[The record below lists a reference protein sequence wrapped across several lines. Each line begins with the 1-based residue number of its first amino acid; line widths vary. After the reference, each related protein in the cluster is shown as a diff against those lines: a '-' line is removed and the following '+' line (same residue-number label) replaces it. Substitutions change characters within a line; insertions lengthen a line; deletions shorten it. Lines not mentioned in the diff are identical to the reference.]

1 MIKKEEELKN
11 IIKLSILIFLLI
23 NNLLFANQI
32 DDLKKVTLQLE
43 WKHQFEF
50 AGFYA
55 AIEKGYYKDVGLEL
69 EIREFQ
75 EGINI
80 TQEVLSGNATFGI
93 SSSAL
98 ILEKLNKKP
107 VVLIASY
114 FKQNALALVTKPNI
128 KTPADLK
135 NKKIMAVDWE
145 MGHTSLG
152 VILKDAGIT
161 SNDYTLVNHDFK
173 VDKFVSGEVD
183 AMSVFTTSQPYEL
196 DKLGV
201 KYNIL
206 NPANFGIYSYD
217 VELFTSED
225 IINSDMQKVKNFVE
239 ATNKGWEYAFKN
251 KEEIVDLIYNK
262 YSKKKSKES
271 LLFEAN
277 QTEKIFKTNVFKIG
291 AIAPE
296 LIKLNADM
304 YTNLGLVNK
313 DYDITTILN
322 NYYFDINNKIQT
334 ILTNK
339 EKSYIKNSIIKVHNE
354 LNWPPFNYNVN
365 GKATGYSIDYMNLL
379 ASKVGLNVEYISG
392 PNWNDFLD
400 LIKDNKLDVMLNIA
414 KTEEREKYLNFTT
427 PYLKAVDSVFVRKEV
442 NNLKSLE
449 DFKGKTLAVIDG
461 FYEEELLRK
470 YYPEIKL
477 LLVKDSLDG
486 LKKLAFKESDGFI
499 DSFAVAN
506 YFIENNFIINLKP
519 AFEIKDQRFNL
530 SMGLATNKD
539 NKLLQEILEKAKKE
553 ITIDEE
559 FELKRKWINTNN
571 IGAKS
576 TIPFSMEEEDYLS
589 TKKVI
594 TMCVDPDWEP
604 FEILDK
610 NGKHVGIAADIIKL
624 ITSKLGI
631 EIKIIPTKTWEES
644 IEFSKA
650 KKCDILS
657 FLNQTP
663 QRESWLTFTEPIFQ
677 DPNVIIGRVDNDAID
692 DLSKIK
698 ASIAIPKETAMYERF
713 QKDFPNLIIIPVNS
727 ENEAFEFV
735 EQKKADLTIRSMII
749 SAYTIKEKG
758 LFNLKIINQPKNYEN
773 YLKMGII
780 KEEPILRDILN
791 KAIIT
796 LTKDDIQNIVNKWV
810 SIKYEKVEDY
820 TYLWLSVSFIII
832 LLVFFLYRQYLLKHN
847 NNFLQNE
854 ILKRTHQ
861 LEKSNQILKEKK
873 DELDKLNSSLEEK
886 IKDEV
891 EKNKL
896 FQEKL
901 FKADKLA
908 SMGEMMSNIAH
919 QWRQPLSMIST
930 VATGTKIQK
939 EFGTLADIELV
950 QNMDLINKNAQYLSE
965 TINDFRNFI
974 KGDRKIKNYDLSTTI
989 NNFLHIIESTIKKDS
1004 INIILDLEK
1013 DIKIDGYPNELIQC
1027 LINIFNNAKDA
1038 LEEIKQENPLIF
1050 ISTALQSNIITISIK
1065 DNAGGIPQNIIT
1077 KIYDPYFTTKHKSQG
1092 TGLGLHM
1099 TYKLIDEGMH
1109 GKIEAQNVE
1118 FGYENIIYK
1127 GAEFIISLNLNN

>member
-1 MIKKEEELKN
+1 MKFQIKT
-11 IIKLSILIFLLI
+11 IILFILLI
-23 NNLLFANQI
+23 NNLLLANQT

-69 EIREFQ
+69 EIKEFQ

-262 YSKKKSKES
+262 YSKRKTKES

-304 YTNLGLVNK
+304 YTNLNLVNK

-322 NYYFDINNKIQT
+322 NYYFDINNKIQNV
-334 ILTNK
+334 LTNE

-414 KTEEREKYLNFTT
+414 KTPDREKYLNFTT
-427 PYLKAVDSVFVRKEV
+427 PYLKAVDSVFIRKEV

-449 DFKGKTLAVIDG
+449 DFKGKTLAVIEG
-461 FYEEELLRK
+461 FYEEELFRK
-470 YYPEIKL
+470 YYPEIRL
-477 LLVKDSLDG
+477 LLVKDSLEG

-571 IGAKS
+571 VGAKS

-604 FEILDK
+604 FEVLDK

-698 ASIAIPKETAMYERF
+698 ASIAIPKGTAMYERF
-713 QKDFPNLIIIPVNS
+713 EKDFPNLIIIPVNS

-735 EQKKADLTIRSMII
+735 EQKKADLTVRSMII

-780 KEEPILRDILN
+780 KDEDILRDILN

-796 LTKDDIQNIVNKWV
+796 LTKDDIQNIVNKWI

-820 TYLWLSVSFIII
+820 TYLWLLISFIII

-861 LEKSNQILKEKK
+861 LEKSNQFLKEKK

-939 EFGTLADIELV
+939 EFGTLADEELV

-1013 DIKIDGYPNELIQC
+1013 NIKIDGYPNELIQC

-1050 ISTALQSNIITISIK
+1050 ISTALQNNIITISIK

>member
-1 MIKKEEELKN
+1 MKFQIKT
-11 IIKLSILIFLLI
+11 IILFILLI
-23 NNLLFANQI
+23 NNLLLANQT

-173 VDKFVSGEVD
+173 VDKFVNGEVD

-225 IINSDMQKVKNFVE
+225 IINSDTQKVKNFVE

-334 ILTNK
+334 ILTNE

-354 LNWPPFNYNVN
+354 LNWPPFNYNIN

-461 FYEEELLRK
+461 FYEEELFRK
-470 YYPEIKL
+470 YYPEIRL
-477 LLVKDSLDG
+477 LLVKDSLEG

-539 NKLLQEILEKAKKE
+539 NKLLQEILDKAKKE

-571 IGAKS
+571 VGAKS

-604 FEILDK
+604 FEVLDK

-727 ENEAFEFV
+727 ENEAFEFI

-796 LTKDDIQNIVNKWV
+796 LTKDDIQNIVNKWI

-820 TYLWLSVSFIII
+820 TYLWLLISFIII
-832 LLVFFLYRQYLLKHN
+832 LLIFFLYRQYLLKHN

-939 EFGTLADIELV
+939 EFGTLADEELV

-1004 INIILDLEK
+1004 INIILHLEK

-1050 ISTALQSNIITISIK
+1050 ISTALQNNIITISIK

-1118 FGYENIIYK
+1118 FEYENKIYK

>member
-1 MIKKEEELKN
+1 MKVLFKLT
-11 IIKLSILIFLLI
+11 IILTLFL
-23 NNLLFANQI
+23 NNFLFANQPNE
-32 DDLKKVTLQLE
+32 LKKVTLQLE

-55 AIEKGYYKDVGLEL
+55 AVEKGYYRDVGLEL
-69 EIREFQ
+69 EIKEFQ

-114 FKQNALALVTKPNI
+114 FKQNALALVTKPEI

-161 SNDYTLVNHDFK
+161 PSDYTLVNHDFNIE
-173 VDKFVSGEVD
+173 KFVSGEVD

-225 IINSDMQKVKNFVE
+225 VINSDIQKVKDFVE
-239 ATNKGWEYAFKN
+239 ATNKGWEYAFKH
-251 KEEIVDLIYNK
+251 KEEIVELIYNK
-262 YSKKKSKES
+262 YTKIKTKES

-313 DYDITTILN
+313 DYDITSILN
-322 NYYFDINNKIQT
+322 NYYFDINNKIQN
-334 ILTNK
+334 ILTLE
-339 EKSYIKNSIIKVHNE
+339 EKNYIKNSIIKVHNE
-354 LNWPPFNYNVN
+354 LNWPPFNYNIN
-365 GKATGYSIDYMNLL
+365 GKAMGYSIDYMNLL
-379 ASKVGLNVEYISG
+379 ASKVGLTIEYISG
-392 PNWNDFLD
+392 PNWNDFLEM
-400 LIKDNKLDVMLNIA
+400 IKENKIDVILNIG
-414 KTEEREKYLNFTT
+414 KTENREKYLNFTT
-427 PYLKAVDSVFVRKEV
+427 PYAKTFDTVFTKKDI
-442 NNLKSLE
+442 NNFKNLD
-449 DFKGKTLAVIDG
+449 DFKGKNLAVIKG
-461 FYEEELLRK
+461 FYEEELLKR
-470 YYPEIKL
+470 YYPNINL
-477 LLVKDSLDG
+477 ILVEDSMTG
-486 LKKLAFKESDGFI
+486 LKKLAYGEVDGFI
-499 DSFAVAN
+499 DNFMVAN
-506 YFIENNFIINLKP
+506 YFMENSLLSNLKV
-519 AFEIKDQRFNL
+519 AFEIKDNRFNL
-530 SMGLATNKD
+530 NMHLATNKN
-539 NKLLQEILEKAKKE
+539 NKLLQEILEKAEKE
-553 ITIDEE
+553 ITLEE
-559 FELKRKWINTNN
+559 KFELKKKWRNTND
-571 IGAKS
+571 IESKS
-576 TIPFSMEEEDYLS
+576 TIPLSMEEEDYLS
-589 TKKVI
+589 TKKII

-604 FEILDK
+604 FEVLDK

-624 ITSKLGI
+624 ISSRLKI
-631 EIKIIPTKTWEES
+631 ELKIIPTKTWEES
-644 IEFSKA
+644 IQFSKA
-650 KKCDILS
+650 KKCDLMS
-657 FLNQTP
+657 FLNETP
-663 QRESWLTFTEPIFQ
+663 QRKEWLNFTEPIFK
-677 DPNVIIGRVDNDAID
+677 DPNVIIGRLDSDIIK

-698 ASIAIPKETAMYERF
+698 ASIAIPKGTAMYERF
-713 QKDFPNLIIIPVNS
+713 QKDFPKLIIIPVNS
-727 ENEAFEFV
+727 ENEAFKLV
-735 EQKKADLTIRSMII
+735 EEKKADLTVRSIII
-749 SAYTIKEKG
+749 SAFNIKEKG
-758 LFNLKIINQPKNYEN
+758 FFNLKILNQPENYEN
-773 YLKMGII
+773 HLRIGVI
-780 KEEPILRDILN
+780 KDEPILKDILN
-791 KAIIT
+791 KAIVT
-796 LTKDDIQNIVNKWV
+796 LTKEDIQNIVNKWV
-810 SIKYEKVEDY
+810 AIKYEKVEDY
-820 TYLWLSVSFIII
+820 TYLWLLIAFIII

-854 ILKRTHQ
+854 VLKRTQQ
-861 LEKSNQILKEKK
+861 LETSNQILKEKK
-873 DELDKLNSSLEEK
+873 NELNKLNSSLEEK
-886 IKDEV
+886 VKDEV

-908 SMGEMMSNIAH
+908 SMGEMISNIAH
-919 QWRQPLSMIST
+919 QWRQPLSIIST
-930 VATGTKIQK
+930 VATGIKIQK
-939 EFGTLADIELV
+939 EFGTLKDEELV

-989 NNFLHIIESTIKKDS
+989 NNFIHIIESTIKTDN
-1004 INIILDLEK
+1004 INIILNLEK

-1027 LINIFNNAKDA
+1027 LINIFNNSKDA
-1038 LEEIKQENPLIF
+1038 FKEIKQENPLIF
-1050 ISTALQSNIITISIK
+1050 ISTSLQNDNLTIRIK
-1065 DNAGGIPQNIIT
+1065 DNAGGIPQNIIS

-1118 FGYENIIYK
+1118 FEYENKIYK
-1127 GAEFIISLNLNN
+1127 GAEFIITF

>member
-1 MIKKEEELKN
+1 MKFQIKT
-11 IIKLSILIFLLI
+11 IILFILLI
-23 NNLLFANQI
+23 NNLLLANQT

-69 EIREFQ
+69 EIKEFQ

-262 YSKKKSKES
+262 YSKRKTKES

-304 YTNLGLVNK
+304 YTNLNLVNK

-322 NYYFDINNKIQT
+322 NYYFDINNKIQNV
-334 ILTNK
+334 LTNE

-414 KTEEREKYLNFTT
+414 KTPDREKYLNFTT
-427 PYLKAVDSVFVRKEV
+427 PYLKAVDSVFIRKEV

-449 DFKGKTLAVIDG
+449 DFKGKTLAVIEG
-461 FYEEELLRK
+461 FYEEELFRK

-477 LLVKDSLDG
+477 LLVKDSLEG

-571 IGAKS
+571 VGAKS

-604 FEILDK
+604 FEVLDK

-698 ASIAIPKETAMYERF
+698 ASIAIPKGTAMYERF
-713 QKDFPNLIIIPVNS
+713 EKDFPNLIIIPVNS

-735 EQKKADLTIRSMII
+735 EQKKADLTVRSMII

-780 KEEPILRDILN
+780 KDEDILRDILN

-796 LTKDDIQNIVNKWV
+796 LTKDDIQNIVNKWI

-820 TYLWLSVSFIII
+820 TYLWLLISFIII

-861 LEKSNQILKEKK
+861 LEKSNQFLKEKK

-1013 DIKIDGYPNELIQC
+1013 NIKIDGYPNELIQC

-1050 ISTALQSNIITISIK
+1050 ISTALQNNIITISIK

>member
-1 MIKKEEELKN
+1 MKFQIKT
-11 IIKLSILIFLLI
+11 IILFILLI
-23 NNLLFANQI
+23 NNLLLANQT

-69 EIREFQ
+69 EIKEFQ

-225 IINSDMQKVKNFVE
+225 IINSDTQKVKNFVE

-262 YSKKKSKES
+262 YSKRKTKES

-304 YTNLGLVNK
+304 YTNLNLVDK

-322 NYYFDINNKIQT
+322 NYYFDINNKIQNV
-334 ILTNK
+334 LTNE

-392 PNWNDFLD
+392 PNWNDFLGMM
-400 LIKDNKLDVMLNIA
+400 KDNKLDVMLNIA
-414 KTEEREKYLNFTT
+414 KTEDREKYLNFTT

-461 FYEEELLRK
+461 FYEEELFRK

-477 LLVKDSLDG
+477 LLVKDSLEG

-539 NKLLQEILEKAKKE
+539 NKLLQEILEKAKNE

-698 ASIAIPKETAMYERF
+698 ASIAIPKGTAMYERF
-713 QKDFPNLIIIPVNS
+713 EKDFPNLIIIPVNS

-735 EQKKADLTIRSMII
+735 EQKKADLTVRSMII

-773 YLKMGII
+773 YLRMGII
-780 KEEPILRDILN
+780 KDEDILKDILN

-820 TYLWLSVSFIII
+820 TYLWLLVSFIII

-861 LEKSNQILKEKK
+861 LEKSNQFLKEKK

-939 EFGTLADIELV
+939 EFGTLADEELV

-989 NNFLHIIESTIKKDS
+989 NNFLHIVESTIKKDS
-1004 INIILDLEK
+1004 INVILNLEK
-1013 DIKIDGYPNELIQC
+1013 NIKIDGYPNELIQC

-1050 ISTALQSNIITISIK
+1050 ISTALQNNIITISIK

>member
-1 MIKKEEELKN
+1 MKFQIKT
-11 IIKLSILIFLLI
+11 IILFILLI
-23 NNLLFANQI
+23 NNLLLANQI

-225 IINSDMQKVKNFVE
+225 IINSDTQKVKNFVE

-322 NYYFDINNKIQT
+322 NYYFDINNKIQNV
-334 ILTNK
+334 LTNE

-354 LNWPPFNYNVN
+354 LNWPPFNYNIN

-461 FYEEELLRK
+461 FYEEELFRK

-477 LLVKDSLDG
+477 LLVKDSLEG

-539 NKLLQEILEKAKKE
+539 NKLLQEILDKAKKE

-571 IGAKS
+571 VGAKS

-604 FEILDK
+604 FEVLDK

-727 ENEAFEFV
+727 ENEAFEFI

-773 YLKMGII
+773 YLRMGII

-796 LTKDDIQNIVNKWV
+796 LTKDDIQNIVNKWI

-820 TYLWLSVSFIII
+820 TYLWLLISFIII
-832 LLVFFLYRQYLLKHN
+832 LLIFFLYRQYLLKHN

-886 IKDEV
+886 IIDEV

-939 EFGTLADIELV
+939 EFGTLADEELV

-1013 DIKIDGYPNELIQC
+1013 NIKIDGYPNELIQC

-1050 ISTALQSNIITISIK
+1050 ISTALQNNIITISIK

-1118 FGYENIIYK
+1118 FEYENRIYK
-1127 GAEFIISLNLNN
+1127 GAEFIISFNLNN

>member
-1 MIKKEEELKN
+1 MKALF
-11 IIKLSILIFLLI
+11 KLTIFFTLLI
-23 NNLLFANQI
+23 NNHLFAIQTNP
-32 DDLKKVTLQLE
+32 LEKVSLQLE

-55 AIEKGYYKDVGLEL
+55 AVEKGYYKDIGLEV
-69 EIREFQ
+69 EIREFH
-75 EGINI
+75 EGIDI

-114 FKQNALALVTKPNI
+114 FKQNALALVTKPHI
-128 KTPADLK
+128 KTPSDLK

-145 MGHTSLG
+145 MEHTSLG

-161 SNDYTLVNHDFK
+161 NSDYTLVNHDFTI
-173 VDKFVSGEVD
+173 DKFVSGEVD
-183 AMSVFTTSQPYEL
+183 AMSVFITSQPYEL
-196 DKLGV
+196 DKLGI

-217 VELFTSED
+217 VELFTSEKVM
-225 IINSDMQKVKNFVE
+225 NSNLDKVKNFVE

-262 YSKKKSKES
+262 YTQRKTKES
-271 LLFEAN
+271 LLFEAV

-313 DYDITTILN
+313 DYDINAILE
-322 NYYFDINNKIQT
+322 NYYFDIDNKIQN
-334 ILTNK
+334 ILTNE
-339 EKSYIKNSIIKVHNE
+339 EKNYIKNSVIKVHNE
-354 LNWPPFNYNVN
+354 LNWPPFNYFEKD
-365 GKATGYSIDYMNLL
+365 KASGYSIDYMNLL
-379 ASKVGLNVEYISG
+379 ASKVGLNIEYISG
-392 PNWNDFLD
+392 PSWNDFLTM
-400 LIKDNKLDVMLNIA
+400 ITNNQLDVMLNIA
-414 KTEEREKYLNFTT
+414 KTQDREKYLNFTS
-427 PYLKAVDSVFVRKEV
+427 PYLKAVDTVFTRKDV
-442 NNLKSLE
+442 NDLKSLD
-449 DFKGKTLAVIDG
+449 DFNGKTLAVIEG
-461 FYEEELLRK
+461 FYEEELLK
-470 YYPEIKL
+470 KHYPQIKL
-477 LLVKDSLDG
+477 LLVKDSLEG
-486 LKKLAFKESDGFI
+486 LKKLAFKEAEGFV

-506 YFIENNFIINLKP
+506 YFIENNFIINVKP
-519 AFEIKDQRFNL
+519 AFEIKDERFNL
-530 SMGLATNKD
+530 AMSLATNKE
-539 NKLLQEILEKAKKE
+539 NILLLEILEKAKKE
-553 ITIDEE
+553 ISIEEE
-559 FELKRKWINTNN
+559 FEIKRKWINTNN
-571 IGAKS
+571 IKTKS
-576 TIPFSMEEEDYLS
+576 SIPLNMEEEEYLS
-589 TKKVI
+589 NKKTI

-610 NGKHVGIAADIIKL
+610 NGKHVGIAADIINL
-624 ITSKLGI
+624 ITSRLGI
-631 EIKIIPTKTWEES
+631 HMEVIPTKSWEES
-644 IEFSKA
+644 VQFSKE
-650 KKCDILS
+650 KKCEIMS

-663 QRESWLTFTEPIFQ
+663 QRETWLNFTEPIFT
-677 DPNVIIGRVDNDAID
+677 DPNVIIGRMENDSIN

-727 ENEAFEFV
+727 ENEAFKFV
-735 EQKKADLTIRSMII
+735 EEKKADLTVRSMII
-749 SAYTIKEKG
+749 SAYTIKDKG
-758 LFNLKIINQPKNYEN
+758 YFNLKIVNQPQNYEN
-773 YLKMGII
+773 HLRIGVIKDEVILK
-780 KEEPILRDILN
+780 DILN
-791 KAIIT
+791 KAVNT
-796 LTKDDIQNIVNKWV
+796 LTKEDIQNIVNKWV
-810 SIKYEKVEDY
+810 SIKYEKVQDY
-820 TYLWLSVSFIII
+820 SYLWIGMLILFIISI
-832 LLVFFLYRQYLLKHN
+832 FFLYRQYILKHN

-873 DELDKLNSSLEEK
+873 DELDRLNSSLEIK

-891 EKNKL
+891 EKNKI

-939 EFGTLADIELV
+939 EFGTLKDEEII
-950 QNMDLINKNAQYLSE
+950 QNMELINKNAQYLSE
-965 TINDFRNFI
+965 TINDFKNFI
-974 KGDRKIKNYDLSTTI
+974 KGDRKIKTYDLETTI
-989 NNFLHIIESTIKKDS
+989 NNFLHIVESSIKKDS
-1004 INIILDLEK
+1004 IHIILNLQEN
-1013 DIKIDGYPNELIQC
+1013 IKIDGYPNELIQC
-1027 LINIFNNAKDA
+1027 LINIFNNSKDA
-1038 LEEIKQENPLIF
+1038 LEEIKEENPLIF
-1050 ISTALQSNIITISIK
+1050 ISTTLENEIISIKIK
-1065 DNAGGIPQNIIT
+1065 DNAGGIPDNIIT

-1109 GKIEAQNVE
+1109 GKIEAHNVE
-1118 FGYENIIYK
+1118 FEYENKIYK
-1127 GAEFIISLNLNN
+1127 GAEFVISLNI

>member
-1 MIKKEEELKN
+1 
-11 IIKLSILIFLLI
+11 
-23 NNLLFANQI
+23 
-32 DDLKKVTLQLE
+32 
-43 WKHQFEF
+43 
-50 AGFYA
+50 
-55 AIEKGYYKDVGLEL
+55 
-69 EIREFQ
+69 
-75 EGINI
+75 
-80 TQEVLSGNATFGI
+80 
-93 SSSAL
+93 
-98 ILEKLNKKP
+98 
-107 VVLIASY
+107 
-114 FKQNALALVTKPNI
+114 
-128 KTPADLK
+128 
-135 NKKIMAVDWE
+135 
-145 MGHTSLG
+145 
-152 VILKDAGIT
+152 
-161 SNDYTLVNHDFK
+161 
-173 VDKFVSGEVD
+173 
-183 AMSVFTTSQPYEL
+183 
-196 DKLGV
+196 
-201 KYNIL
+201 
-206 NPANFGIYSYD
+206 
-217 VELFTSED
+217 
-225 IINSDMQKVKNFVE
+225 
-239 ATNKGWEYAFKN
+239 
-251 KEEIVDLIYNK
+251 
-262 YSKKKSKES
+262 
-271 LLFEAN
+271 
-277 QTEKIFKTNVFKIG
+277 
-291 AIAPE
+291 
-296 LIKLNADM
+296 
-304 YTNLGLVNK
+304 
-313 DYDITTILN
+313 
-322 NYYFDINNKIQT
+322 
-334 ILTNK
+334 
-339 EKSYIKNSIIKVHNE
+339 
-354 LNWPPFNYNVN
+354 
-365 GKATGYSIDYMNLL
+365 
-379 ASKVGLNVEYISG
+379 
-392 PNWNDFLD
+392 
-400 LIKDNKLDVMLNIA
+400 
-414 KTEEREKYLNFTT
+414 
-427 PYLKAVDSVFVRKEV
+427 
-442 NNLKSLE
+442 
-449 DFKGKTLAVIDG
+449 
-461 FYEEELLRK
+461 
-470 YYPEIKL
+470 
-477 LLVKDSLDG
+477 
-486 LKKLAFKESDGFI
+486 
-499 DSFAVAN
+499 
-506 YFIENNFIINLKP
+506 
-519 AFEIKDQRFNL
+519 
-530 SMGLATNKD
+530 MGLATNKD

-698 ASIAIPKETAMYERF
+698 ASIAIPKGTAMYERF
-713 QKDFPNLIIIPVNS
+713 EKDFPNLIIIPVNS

-735 EQKKADLTIRSMII
+735 EQKKADLTVRSMII

-773 YLKMGII
+773 YLRMGII
-780 KEEPILRDILN
+780 KDEDILKDILN

-820 TYLWLSVSFIII
+820 TYLWLSVSLIII

-861 LEKSNQILKEKK
+861 LEKSNQILKENKN
-873 DELDKLNSSLEEK
+873 ELDKLNSSLEEK

-939 EFGTLADIELV
+939 EFGTLIDEELI

-974 KGDRKIKNYDLSTTI
+974 KGDRKIKTYDLSATI
-989 NNFLHIIESTIKKDS
+989 NNFLHIIESSIKKDS
-1004 INIILDLEK
+1004 INIILNLEK
-1013 DIKIDGYPNELIQC
+1013 NIKINGYPNELIQC
-1027 LINIFNNAKDA
+1027 LINIFNNSKDA

-1050 ISTALQSNIITISIK
+1050 ISTVLQNNTIFISIK

-1118 FGYENIIYK
+1118 FEYENKIYK

>member
-1 MIKKEEELKN
+1 MKVLFKLT
-11 IIKLSILIFLLI
+11 IILTLFL
-23 NNLLFANQI
+23 NNFLFANQPNE
-32 DDLKKVTLQLE
+32 LKKVTLQLE

-55 AIEKGYYKDVGLEL
+55 AVEKGYYRDVGLEL
-69 EIREFQ
+69 EIKEFQ

-173 VDKFVSGEVD
+173 VDKFVNGEVD
-183 AMSVFTTSQPYEL
+183 AMSVFITSQPYEL

-225 IINSDMQKVKNFVE
+225 VINSDTQKVKNFVE

-251 KEEIVDLIYNK
+251 KEEVVELIYNK
-262 YSKKKSKES
+262 YSKKKTKES

-322 NYYFDINNKIQT
+322 NYYFDINNKMQN
-334 ILTNK
+334 ILTLE
-339 EKSYIKNSIIKVHNE
+339 EKNYIKNSIIKVHNE
-354 LNWPPFNYNVN
+354 LNWPPLNYNKD
-365 GKATGYSIDYMNLL
+365 GKAMGYSIDYMNLL
-379 ASKVGLNVEYISG
+379 ASKVGLTIEYISG
-392 PNWNDFLD
+392 PNWNDFLEM
-400 LIKDNKLDVMLNIA
+400 IKENKIDVMLNIG
-414 KTEEREKYLNFTT
+414 KTENREKYLNFST
-427 PYLKAVDSVFVRKEV
+427 PYAKTFDTVFTKKDI
-442 NNLKSLE
+442 NNFKSLD
-449 DFKGKTLAVIDG
+449 DFKGKNLAVIKG
-461 FYEEELLRK
+461 FYEEELLKR
-470 YYPEIKL
+470 YYPNINL
-477 LLVKDSLDG
+477 ILVEDSMAG
-486 LKKLAFKESDGFI
+486 LKKLAYGEVDGFI
-499 DSFAVAN
+499 DNFVVAN
-506 YFIENNFIINLKP
+506 YFMENSLISNLKV
-519 AFEIKDQRFNL
+519 AFEIKNNRFNL
-530 SMGLATNKD
+530 NMHLATNKN
-539 NKLLQEILEKAKKE
+539 NKVLQEILEKAEKE
-553 ITIDEE
+553 ITLDEE
-559 FELKRKWINTNN
+559 IELKKKWRNTNS
-571 IGAKS
+571 IESKT
-576 TIPFSMEEEDYLS
+576 TIPLSMEEEDYLS
-589 TKKVI
+589 KKETI

-604 FEILDK
+604 FEVLDK
-610 NGKHVGIAADIIKL
+610 NRKHIGIAADIIKL
-624 ITSKLGI
+624 ISSKLNI
-631 EIKIIPTKTWEES
+631 ELKIIPTKTWEES
-644 IEFSKA
+644 IEFSKV
-650 KKCDILS
+650 KKCDLMS
-657 FLNQTP
+657 FLNETP
-663 QRESWLTFTEPIFQ
+663 QRKEWLNFTEPIYK
-677 DPNVIIGRVDNDAID
+677 DPNVIIGRLDSPIIK

-698 ASIAIPKETAMYERF
+698 ASIAIPKGTAMYERF
-713 QKDFPNLIIIPVNS
+713 QKDFPKLIIIPVNS
-727 ENEAFEFV
+727 EDEAFKLV
-735 EQKKADLTIRSMII
+735 EEKKADLTVRSMII
-749 SAYTIKEKG
+749 SAFNIKEKG
-758 LFNLKIINQPKNYEN
+758 FFNLKILNQPENYEN
-773 YLKMGII
+773 HLRIGVIKDEPVLK
-780 KEEPILRDILN
+780 DILN
-791 KAIIT
+791 KAIVT
-796 LTKDDIQNIVNKWV
+796 LTKEEIQNIINKWV
-810 SIKYEKVEDY
+810 AIKYEKVEDY
-820 TYLWLSVSFIII
+820 TYLWISITFIII

-854 ILKRTHQ
+854 VLKRTQQ
-861 LEKSNQILKEKK
+861 LETSNQILKEKK
-873 DELDKLNSSLEEK
+873 NELNKLNSSLEEK
-886 IKDEV
+886 VKDEV
-891 EKNKL
+891 EKNKI

-908 SMGEMMSNIAH
+908 SMGEMISNIAH
-919 QWRQPLSMIST
+919 QWRQPLSIIST
-930 VATGTKIQK
+930 VATGIKIQK
-939 EFGTLADIELV
+939 EFGTLKDEELV

-974 KGDRKIKNYDLSTTI
+974 KGDGKIKNYDLSTTI
-989 NNFLHIIESTIKKDS
+989 NNFIHIIESTIKTDN
-1004 INIILDLEK
+1004 INIILNLEK
-1013 DIKIDGYPNELIQC
+1013 NIKIDGYPNELIQC
-1027 LINIFNNAKDA
+1027 LINIFNNSKDA
-1038 LEEIKQENPLIF
+1038 FKEIKQENPLIF
-1050 ISTALQSNIITISIK
+1050 ISTSLQNDNLTIRIK
-1065 DNAGGIPQNIIT
+1065 DNAGGIPQNIIS

-1118 FGYENIIYK
+1118 FEYENKIYK
-1127 GAEFIISLNLNN
+1127 GAEFIITF